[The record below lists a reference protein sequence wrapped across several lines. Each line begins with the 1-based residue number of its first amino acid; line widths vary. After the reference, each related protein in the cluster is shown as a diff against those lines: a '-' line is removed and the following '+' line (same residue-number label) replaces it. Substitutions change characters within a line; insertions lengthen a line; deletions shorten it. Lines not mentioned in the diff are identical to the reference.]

1 MGRKNFWIA
10 GVAALIVIATA
21 AALLIPRPAPEQD
34 AQQPAVSPD
43 LEAAEDAFYTLQSES
58 DLIRIVPHGACCF
71 ALGELRPNEVAANGQ
86 IALYIMS
93 EQDGEYQIL
102 SSYHCDPILSPGF
115 VAEVLH
121 FEEMTIVFGGVG
133 EKFVLFP
140 GGEET
145 VSFDA
150 AEVRTTY
157 SDQQEDSASLSQNET
172 FLFVRDAA
180 VDVSDIQFSVDGE
193 VVTGYV
199 KVYDEPPVLRQLEA
213 SGSDG

>member
-10 GVAALIVIATA
+10 WVAALIVIATA

-34 AQQPAVSPD
+34 AQPPAVSPD

-157 SDQQEDSASLSQNET
+157 SDQQEDSASLRQNET
-172 FLFVRDAA
+172 FLFVRDAT

-199 KVYDEPPVLRQLEA
+199 KVYDEPPVVRQLEA
-213 SGSDG
+213 SDS

>member
-34 AQQPAVSPD
+34 AQPPAVSPD

-145 VSFDA
+145 VSFAA

-157 SDQQEDSASLSQNET
+157 SDQQEESAALRQNET
-172 FLFVRDAA
+172 FLFVRDTA

-199 KVYDEPPVLRQLEA
+199 KVYDEPPVVRQLEA
-213 SGSDG
+213 SDS

>member
-102 SSYHCDPILSPGF
+102 SSYHYDPILSPGF

-157 SDQQEDSASLSQNET
+157 SDQQEDSASLRQNET
-172 FLFVRDAA
+172 FLFVRDAT

-213 SGSDG
+213 SDS

>member
-34 AQQPAVSPD
+34 AQPPAVSPD

-121 FEEMTIVFGGVG
+121 FEELTIVFGGVG
-133 EKFVLFP
+133 EKFILFP

-157 SDQQEDSASLSQNET
+157 SDQQEDSASLRQNET

-213 SGSDG
+213 SDS

>member
-1 MGRKNFWIA
+1 MGRKKFWIA
-10 GVAALIVIATA
+10 GVAALIVIIAATA
-21 AALLIPRPAPEQD
+21 LLMPRPAPEQA
-34 AQQPAVSPD
+34 AQPPAASPD

-58 DLIRIVPHGACCF
+58 DLIRIVPHGAYCLV
-71 ALGELRPNEVAANGQ
+71 LGELRPNEVAANGQ
-86 IALYIMS
+86 IALYIML
-93 EQDGEYQIL
+93 EKDGEYQIL

-115 VAEVLH
+115 VAEVLR

-157 SDQQEDSASLSQNET
+157 SDQQENSASLRQNET

-180 VDVSDIQFSVDGE
+180 VDVSDIQFAVDGE

-199 KVYDEPPVLRQLEA
+199 KVYDEPPVVRQLEA
-213 SGSDG
+213 SGSDA

>member
-1 MGRKNFWIA
+1 MERKNFWIA
-10 GVAALIVIATA
+10 GIAALIVIIAA
-21 AALLIPRPAPEQD
+21 AALLIPRPAPEQA
-34 AQQPAVSPD
+34 AQPPAASPD
-43 LEAAEDAFYTLQSES
+43 LEAAEDAFYTLQSEAN
-58 DLIRIVPHGACCF
+58 LIRIVPHGAYCF
-71 ALGELRPNEVAANGQ
+71 VLGELRPNEVAANGQ

-93 EQDGEYQIL
+93 EKDGEYQIL
-102 SSYHCDPILSPGF
+102 SNYHCDPILSPGF

-145 VSFDA
+145 VSFAA

-157 SDQQEDSASLSQNET
+157 SDQQEESAALRQSET
-172 FLFVRDAA
+172 FLFVRDTA

-199 KVYDEPPVLRQLEA
+199 KVYDEPPVVRQLEA
-213 SGSDG
+213 SGSDA

>member
-1 MGRKNFWIA
+1 MGRKKFWIA
-10 GVAALIVIATA
+10 GVAALIVIIAA
-21 AALLIPRPAPEQD
+21 AALLMPRPAPEQA
-34 AQQPAVSPD
+34 AQPPAASPD

-58 DLIRIVPHGACCF
+58 DLIRIVPHGAYCL

-157 SDQQEDSASLSQNET
+157 SDQQENSASLRQNET

-199 KVYDEPPVLRQLEA
+199 KVYDEPPVVRQLEA
-213 SGSDG
+213 SGSDA

>member
-1 MGRKNFWIA
+1 MERKNFWIA
-10 GVAALIVIATA
+10 GIAALIVIIAA
-21 AALLIPRPAPEQD
+21 AALLIPRPAPEQA
-34 AQQPAVSPD
+34 AQPPAASPD
-43 LEAAEDAFYTLQSES
+43 LEAAEDAFYTLQSEAN
-58 DLIRIVPHGACCF
+58 LIRIVPHGAYCF
-71 ALGELRPNEVAANGQ
+71 VLGELRPNEVAANGQ

-93 EQDGEYQIL
+93 EKDGEYQIL
-102 SSYHCDPILSPGF
+102 SNYHCDPILSPGF

-145 VSFDA
+145 VFFDA

-157 SDQQEDSASLSQNET
+157 SDQQEDSAALRQNEA

-180 VDVSDIQFSVDGE
+180 VDVSDIQFAVDGE

-199 KVYDEPPVLRQLEA
+199 KVYDEPPVVRQLEA
-213 SGSDG
+213 SSSDG

>member
-34 AQQPAVSPD
+34 AQPPAVSPD

-157 SDQQEDSASLSQNET
+157 SDQQEDSASLRQNET